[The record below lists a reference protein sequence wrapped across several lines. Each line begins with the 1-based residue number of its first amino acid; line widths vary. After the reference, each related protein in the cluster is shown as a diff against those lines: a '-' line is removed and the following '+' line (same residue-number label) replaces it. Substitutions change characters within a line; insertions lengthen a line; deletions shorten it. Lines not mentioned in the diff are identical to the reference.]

1 MLAEYVLLH
10 GAVQLSAQE
19 VNALS
24 SPRPVGNTSVLCR
37 VHTVLPAPLP
47 RTRHMHAAWLLV
59 TLVITSTHI
68 YTYLHIS
75 TLHTE
80 YTDPDPDN
88 PSSARPSGYI
98 QQLLL
103 CYRRDNR
110 TISCSLQHAPL
121 LLYTVYWTPAQ
132 TTLYLCPNTLM
143 SPHLHLMGLTTHNTT
158 WKL

>member
-1 MLAEYVLLH
+1 MCSVKCMYDLPYEMQYELYSDMVKQLYCGSYSIAHISKHIYNAHIYTAHIYTYLH
-10 GAVQLSAQE
+10 
-19 VNALS
+19 
-24 SPRPVGNTSVLCR
+24 
-37 VHTVLPAPLP
+37 
-47 RTRHMHAAWLLV
+47 
-59 TLVITSTHI
+59 

-75 TLHTE
+75 TL

-121 LLYTVYWTPAQ
+121 RLYTEYRHKQLCICVPTPSCHH
-132 TTLYLCPNTLM
+132 TCI
-143 SPHLHLMGLTTHNTT
+143 
-158 WKL
+158 